1 MLPERW
7 RKNRDALSK
16 LIGSYIGKRAGDSL
30 VELVQEEY
38 GKADKPGYDLHKA
51 DEVFCEVIRK
61 WVAAGAKLLKDA
73 DVGVYMDTIDT
84 GQLVNAHL
92 ASKPEDR
99 VKTPCAENYPTVL
112 GDRADDDETLWEAHK
127 LRQVEKERTLR
138 QSESGPTRAGE
149 CDDVPETP
157 ATTPDAA
164 APGGGGGREATAVTA
179 LPHGV
184 ALQLESC
191 RSQRRRSW
199 RPPRNVPQKKPS
211 ARLPP

>member
-30 VELVQEEY
+30 VELVQDEY

-61 WVAAGAKLLKDA
+61 WVASGAKLLKDA

-84 GQLVNAHL
+84 GQLVSAHL

-112 GDRADDDETLWEAHK
+112 GDRATDDETLWEAHK

-138 QSESGPTRAGE
+138 QTESGSTPARAGE
-149 CDDVPETP
+149 SDD
-157 ATTPDAA
+157 
-164 APGGGGGREATAVTA
+164 A
-179 LPHGV
+179 LPLHEV
-184 ALQLESC
+184 
-191 RSQRRRSW
+191 
-199 RPPRNVPQKKPS
+199 
-211 ARLPP
+211 